1 MKLSKIKSVCRAERM
16 VLMVEPMRAVEDGKA
31 CNTISQWIGT
41 RSAMYA
47 ADLGATVDLGVLA
60 NIWELTDKQQ
70 DAMTWSHEAPE
81 EWEWL
86 ARLPGMM
93 SKDAPVIGVAEL
105 GTAAFFRTPDGKAA
119 CVCMELMEPVI
130 KQEGIHSYTVQRMPG
145 GKLWLLCYVD
155 ESLCAAICCN
165 TDWMRAKA
173 AMSRARELVEMQ
185 GTW

>member
-1 MKLSKIKSVCRAERM
+1 MKLSKIKSVCRAEGM

-60 NIWELTDKQQ
+60 NIWELTDKQK

-81 EWEWL
+81 EWL

-93 SKDAPVIGVAEL
+93 SKDAPVIGVAL
-105 GTAAFFRTPDGKAA
+105 IGTETFFRTPDGKAA
-119 CVCMELMEPVI
+119 CVCMELMEPVV

-155 ESLCAAICCN
+155 ESLCAAIRCN
-165 TDWMRAKA
+165 TNRIRANTAMR
-173 AMSRARELVEMQ
+173 RARKLAEMQ

>member
-1 MKLSKIKSVCRAERM
+1 MKLSKIKSVCRSEGM

-60 NIWELTDKQQ
+60 NIWELTGKQQ
-70 DAMTWSHEAPE
+70 DAMAWSHEAPE

-105 GTAAFFRTPDGKAA
+105 GTAVFFRTPDGMAA
-119 CVCMELMEPVI
+119 CVCVELMEPVI
-130 KQEGIHSYTVQRMPG
+130 KQEGSHSYTVQRMPDG
-145 GKLWLLCYVD
+145 WLWLLCYVD
-155 ESLCAAICCN
+155 ESLCAAIRCN
-165 TDWMRAKA
+165 TDSMRARA
-173 AMSRARELVEMQ
+173 AMRRARELAEMQ